1 MNDKYVVS
9 CRPLMNI
16 NELQVQWTDLETRS
30 ANSFFVSWSWIG
42 TWLSVY
48 KPRVDVLRISHN
60 STLVG
65 LALLAKTEQTR
76 FHALHSKVLLM
87 HQLGDVEKDQ
97 IWIEYNNFLTDKQ
110 HSEAVAKSA
119 INYILSEYSD
129 WDEFIVGAIT
139 EKEANRFSDLTGLTH
154 VSLWQAPSYGANIAE
169 LRENKKNYLS
179 TLSKNTRYQ
188 IRRSAKGYNQQGA
201 ITLERA
207 ESVSEALYLFEQI
220 APLHIKRWG
229 KKSGDSGFTNRHFV
243 NFHQALIKAAWPR
256 QQIDIWKLSAGTKAV
271 GFFYDFLYQGQVYF
285 YLSGLVKEQDNK
297 LRPGLL
303 GHSLCIE
310 QYLAQG
316 FDYYDFMGGDER
328 YKANLGEM
336 GSNLY
341 KISLQK
347 PKLKF
352 QLEQMG
358 RKVKNTLMRK

>member
-16 NELQVQWTDLETRS
+16 NELQAQWTDLEIRS

-48 KPRVDVLRISHN
+48 KPRVDVLRVSHN

-65 LALLAKTEQTR
+65 LALLAKNEQTR
-76 FHALHSKVLLM
+76 FHALHSKILLM
-87 HQLGDVEKDQ
+87 HQLGDTEKDQ

-110 HSEAVAKSA
+110 HTNAVVESA

-129 WDEFIVGAIT
+129 WEEFIIGAIV
-139 EKEANRFSDLTGLTH
+139 EEEVNRFSELTGLTC
-154 VSLWQAPSYGANIAE
+154 VELWKAPSYGVNIAE

-179 TLSKNTRYQ
+179 NLSKNTRYQ
-188 IRRSAKGYNQQGA
+188 IRRAAKGYDQQGA
-201 ITLERA
+201 IKLERA
-207 ESVSEALYLFEQI
+207 EDAGEALHLFEQI

-229 KKSGDSGFTNRHFV
+229 TKPGESGFTNRHFV
-243 NFHQALIKAAWPR
+243 NFHQGLIKVAWPR
-256 QQIDIWKLSAGTKAV
+256 QQIDIWKLSAGSKV
-271 GFFYDFLYQGQVYF
+271 IGFFYNFVYRGQVYF
-285 YLSGLVKEQDNK
+285 YLSGLVKEQDSK
-297 LRPGLL
+297 LKPGLL

-316 FDYYDFMGGDER
+316 LDYYDFMGGDER
-328 YKANLGEM
+328 YKANLGEI

-352 QLEQMG
+352 QLAQMG
-358 RKVKNTLMRK
+358 RKVKNILMRN